1 MIGLT
6 KKGILSGSVLTVFF
20 KEQAEAVLK
29 YCFACSKEDLKISE
43 PNVYATLKNKK
54 GVDNC

>member
-29 YCFACSKEDLKISE
+29 YCFACSKEDLKINK
-43 PNVYATLKNKK
+43 PNVYI
-54 GVDNC
+54 D

>member
-29 YCFACSKEDLKISE
+29 YCFACSKEDLNGNKLNSYTLSKKIQ
-43 PNVYATLKNKK
+43 
-54 GVDNC
+54 GVDN